1 MPKGIILESMLSGE
15 GTIVP
20 HVQPMYRLNDNRL
33 MAMEYLA
40 WHLGA
45 DGNANPVGPILQDP
59 ALRREDRLTLDLKF
73 LESTFQSLARTGN
86 DSHLH
91 FVNLEPVSLEA
102 PRFWDRLPRWMEALP
117 FPPDLVVMEFTES
130 QGVHGLESLQG
141 YFNRLRDLG
150 LRVAVDDLGAGVA
163 SLTHMARLAPDFI
176 KADRSLVEQVHRR
189 PSGRA
194 ARRLSHFAQ
203 LMRVGFI
210 AEGIETQEELEAVL
224 DADVP
229 WGQGYTL
236 AASHGPRCRGLPQL
250 QELSARMEQTMAV
263 IQSRITTFVSLRP
276 PSSIW

>member
-1 MPKGIILESMLSGE
+1 MKKGPLIEGAVNMPMGSLASMLSGE

-33 MAMEYLA
+33 MALEYLA
-40 WHLGA
+40 WHLDA
-45 DGNANPVGPILQDP
+45 DGNAKPVGPILQDP
-59 ALRREDRLTLDLKF
+59 ALRLEDRLILDLKF

-102 PRFWDRLPRWMEALP
+102 PGFWDRLPRWLEALP
-117 FPPDLVVMEFTES
+117 FARELVVMEFTES
-130 QGVHGLESLQG
+130 QGVHGLQVLEG
-141 YFNRLRDLG
+141 YANRLRDLG

-189 PSGRA
+189 PYQA
-194 ARRLSHFAQ
+194 ALLNALSHFAQ
-203 LMRVGFI
+203 SMRVGFI
-210 AEGIETQEELEAVL
+210 AEGIETLDELEAVM

-229 WGQGYTL
+229 WGQGYILGQPWPTR
-236 AASHGPRCRGLPQL
+236 PRPI
-250 QELSARMEQTMAV
+250 AV
-263 IQSRITTFVSLRP
+263 SGS
-276 PSSIW
+276 